1 MIKGEL
7 MRHFFIQKSGLM
19 PDFCCEALRAVE
31 YQNWLQPG
39 SVEALLVEEAPPG
52 ACGIPIG
59 SVEFVEGFARAMG
72 CLKSPPRPLNVPGA
86 LATPEFSGRSI
97 WKGVTPDL
105 FPSTLPP
112 VVFAKSASRYKGF
125 AGMVPRKDLGQVLA
139 QHGPLDLS
147 AEVEFEDEW
156 RAFVHAGRLVG
167 LHCYTGLFSRVPSR
181 DFIGRAMAALG
192 VSIPSLRSYTLDMG
206 FIGESEAVV
215 EVHPFVSCGL
225 YGFRDYRILLSMFE
239 QGYHWYCRG

>member
-1 MIKGEL
+1 
-7 MRHFFIQKSGLM
+7 M

-39 SVEALLVEEAPPG
+39 SVEAHLVEEYPPG
-52 ACGIPIG
+52 ACGVPVG
-59 SVEFVEGFARAMG
+59 SIEFVEGFARAMG

-86 LATPEFSGRSI
+86 LTVPEFSGRSI
-97 WKGVTPDL
+97 WKGVTLDTL
-105 FPSTLPP
+105 PSTLPP
-112 VVFAKSASRYKGF
+112 VVFAKSSIRYKGF
-125 AGMVPRKDLGQVLA
+125 VGLVPQDRLPQALI

-147 AEVEFEDEW
+147 EEVDFDDEW
-156 RAFVHAGRLVG
+156 RAFVYAGRLVG

-181 DFIGRAMAALG
+181 DFIGRAIAALG
-192 VSIPSLRSYTLDMG
+192 VSIPSLRSYTLDVG

-225 YGFRDYRILLSMFE
+225 YGFRDFRVLLSMFE
-239 QGYHWYCRG
+239 QGFHWYCHG